1 MSQSFEDVQTLLR
14 THRFRYTSEMEL
26 QDGIERLLSG
36 NAFAFERE
44 AQLSALHR
52 PDFLVAGGIVIE
64 VKVAR
69 RASRPDV
76 TRQLSLYAQSARVN
90 EIVLVTDRRQLAIQP
105 RSLSGKP
112 LVVVSLTSGLT

>member
-1 MSQSFEDVQTLLR
+1 MSQSFQDVQTLLL
-14 THRFRYTSEMEL
+14 THRFRYTTEVEL

-36 NAFAFERE
+36 NAFEFERE
-44 AQLSALHR
+44 VQLSALDR
-52 PDFLVAGGIVIE
+52 PDFLIAGGIVIE

-76 TRQLSLYAQSARVN
+76 TRQLSRYAQSARVK
-90 EIVLVTDRRQLAIQP
+90 ELVLVTDRRQLANQP

-112 LVVVSLTSGLT
+112 LVVVSLNTGLA